1 MGSRY
6 MPKKTSPVT
15 LSWVEFRP
23 GYKVPIFYNHHGM
36 PIDAFH
42 DRIVQVAKEQIR
54 FNKDISSKAY
64 QSAVEKETFS
74 LKALAEF
81 LATKNK
87 SWEQMDD
94 QLLEEFRD
102 WELERVLGK
111 SNSRGLDKPTKR
123 TVNTKLRC
131 IYQYYMWAQ
140 DAKYINDVIG
150 TDHPITSR
158 LADISRAGNGKAAD
172 WREKN
177 LYPLIFKRVGEAS
190 RTRKQY
196 SATAKDKK
204 DLIQHFTEN
213 SSPFV
218 AERNILIME
227 LADQVAWRRGS
238 ISYLTIDQFNS
249 EAIHRTEEDTI
260 TVTPRVQ
267 KFGYEYSFP
276 VPIGLAVRIARYIDK
291 VRAQWIADRS
301 WTEKLT
307 QNRIFLTSNGSPL
320 EDRRITRIFSDAFK
334 SIGAPQNQD
343 AGVHSFRRKSAQDTA
358 ATELE
363 ARQERGLSTAM
374 EDINHVLAIK
384 LGQANIGSPEPYI
397 KATRDSVKQSNSAK
411 LQQIIVEHEAELSEA
426 RLEIQRLRKALE
438 QKLD

>member
-1 MGSRY
+1 MAN
-6 MPKKTSPVT
+6 KIHPVT
-15 LSWVEFRP
+15 LGWIEFRP

-54 FNKDISSKAY
+54 YNKDITSKAY

-102 WELERVLGK
+102 WEVERVLGK

-131 IYQYYMWAQ
+131 IYQFYMWAQ
-140 DAKYINDVIG
+140 DTKYIKDIIG
-150 TDHPITSR
+150 RDHPITSR
-158 LADISRAGNGKAAD
+158 LADISRTGSGKATD
-172 WREKN
+172 WRAQN
-177 LYPLIFKRVGEAS
+177 LYPLAFKRVGEAS

-204 DLIQHFTEN
+204 DLILYFTEG
-213 SSPFV
+213 SSPFI

-238 ISYLTIDQFNS
+238 ISCLTIEQFNS
-249 EAIHRTEEDTI
+249 EAIHRSEEDTY
-260 TVTPRVQ
+260 TATPSVQ
-267 KFGYEYSFP
+267 KFGYEYSFE
-276 VPIGLAVRIARYIDK
+276 VPIGLAVRIARYIYK
-291 VRAQWIADRS
+291 VRAKWIADRNWS
-301 WTEKLT
+301 ENLT
-307 QNRIFLTSNGSPL
+307 HNHIFLTINGSPL
-320 EDRRITRIFSDAFK
+320 DGERITRIFSDAFK
-334 SIGAPQNQD
+334 SIGAPQKQD
-343 AGVHSFRRKSAQDTA
+343 AGIHSFRRKSAQDTA

-363 ARQERGLSTAM
+363 ARRERGLSTAM

-384 LGQANIGSPEPYI
+384 LGQANMSSPEPYI
-397 KATRDSVKQSNSAK
+397 KATRDSVNQSHSAK
-411 LQQIIVEHEAELSEA
+411 LQQVIVEQDAEIAEA
-426 RLEIQRLRKALE
+426 RLEIQRLQRAL
-438 QKLD
+438 K